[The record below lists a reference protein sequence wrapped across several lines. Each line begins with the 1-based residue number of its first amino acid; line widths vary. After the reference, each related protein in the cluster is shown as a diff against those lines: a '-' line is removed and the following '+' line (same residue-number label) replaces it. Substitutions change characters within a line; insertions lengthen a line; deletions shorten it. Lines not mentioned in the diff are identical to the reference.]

1 VNGAVVPHSPHS
13 AYDDRALQ
21 RRHLHGDIRARE
33 ELIGRYLPLARML
46 AQRYGDWAPLPDLF
60 QVTAVGLVAAVE
72 RWDPADESPFSSHAV
87 ATMADELDAYFRGYG
102 QMSEATSIS
111 AT

>member
-1 VNGAVVPHSPHS
+1 VNGAVVPRLPHS
-13 AYDDRALQ
+13 TPDDRALQ

-33 ELIGRYLPLARML
+33 ELIGRYLPLARAL
-46 AQRYGDWAPLPDLF
+46 AQFYEDRAPLTDLI